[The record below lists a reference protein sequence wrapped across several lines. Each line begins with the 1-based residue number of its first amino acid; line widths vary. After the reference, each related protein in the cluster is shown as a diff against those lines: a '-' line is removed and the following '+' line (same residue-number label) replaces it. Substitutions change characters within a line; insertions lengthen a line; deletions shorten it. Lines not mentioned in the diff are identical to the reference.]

1 MGHFAGRGI
10 KLQLSVATTMIATT
24 VRLSLANVA
33 LQLVCDTAL
42 PCFVAGTLRQL
53 TVDELPPN
61 YQFPG
66 RGACLT
72 RPKQEP

>member
-10 KLQLSVATTMIATT
+10 KLQLSVATTVIATT

-42 PCFVAGTLRQL
+42 PCSWREHSANSPSMNY
-53 TVDELPPN
+53 LPTTN
-61 YQFPG
+61 FLG
-66 RGACLT
+66 GVRV
-72 RPKQEP
+72 